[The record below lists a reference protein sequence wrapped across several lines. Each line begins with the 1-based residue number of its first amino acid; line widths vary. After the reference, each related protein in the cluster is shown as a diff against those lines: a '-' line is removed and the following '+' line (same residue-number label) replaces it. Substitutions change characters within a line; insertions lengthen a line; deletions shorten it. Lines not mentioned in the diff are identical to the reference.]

1 MVAVVVVDADAD
13 GGGDDTYTRI
23 PSQSC
28 VCTSCSYEAELHNID
43 GFYKDLI
50 NLEFS
55 FQ

>member
-1 MVAVVVVDADAD
+1 MVVDDD
-13 GGGDDTYTRI
+13 DDDTYTRI
-23 PSQSC
+23 PYASQSC

-43 GFYKDLI
+43 GFYKDFI